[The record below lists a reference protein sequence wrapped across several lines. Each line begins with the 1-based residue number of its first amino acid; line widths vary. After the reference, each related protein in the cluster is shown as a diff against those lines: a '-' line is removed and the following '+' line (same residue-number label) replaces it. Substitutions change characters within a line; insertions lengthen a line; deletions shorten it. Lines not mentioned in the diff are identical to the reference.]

1 MKRSLSEWSL
11 FEKMWITL
19 FTGVTVYLYFA
30 FQDSVLGLVSSVAG
44 MLCVVLVAKGK
55 ISNYFFGI
63 IQTVTY
69 GYIAF
74 GYGLY
79 GESMLNWLFY
89 FPLQFVGIWMWMKH
103 RKSKEEAERGE
114 DVFVNRLSKKG
125 WLIVLG
131 SFVVGAFIYAEL
143 LTLLSAQ
150 QVRIDSMAVV
160 LSVIAQVLM
169 IQRYAEQWVIW
180 IAVNLLTITL
190 WVITMVKTGGQDWNM
205 VVMWTAFLVNSVY
218 GYVNWVRL
226 SKLQKDNKIKTTK

>member
-79 GESMLNWLFY
+79 GERSEERR
-89 FPLQFVGIWMWMKH
+89 VG
-103 RKSKEEAERGE
+103 KECRCGRRTEYEKRQRGL
-114 DVFVNRLSKKG
+114 R
-125 WLIVLG
+125 
-131 SFVVGAFIYAEL
+131 
-143 LTLLSAQ
+143 
-150 QVRIDSMAVV
+150 
-160 LSVIAQVLM
+160 
-169 IQRYAEQWVIW
+169 
-180 IAVNLLTITL
+180 
-190 WVITMVKTGGQDWNM
+190 VK
-205 VVMWTAFLVNSVY
+205 
-218 GYVNWVRL
+218 
-226 SKLQKDNKIKTTK
+226 

>member
-1 MKRSLSEWSL
+1 MGGGNKVIEKMKRSLSEWSL

-103 RKSKEEAERGE
+103 RKSKEEAERSEERRVGKE
-114 DVFVNRLSKKG
+114 GRRG
-125 WLIVLG
+125 G
-131 SFVVGAFIYAEL
+131 VVGRAR
-143 LTLLSAQ
+143 Q
-150 QVRIDSMAVV
+150 PR
-160 LSVIAQVLM
+160 
-169 IQRYAEQWVIW
+169 R
-180 IAVNLLTITL
+180 
-190 WVITMVKTGGQDWNM
+190 
-205 VVMWTAFLVNSVY
+205 
-218 GYVNWVRL
+218 R
-226 SKLQKDNKIKTTK
+226 